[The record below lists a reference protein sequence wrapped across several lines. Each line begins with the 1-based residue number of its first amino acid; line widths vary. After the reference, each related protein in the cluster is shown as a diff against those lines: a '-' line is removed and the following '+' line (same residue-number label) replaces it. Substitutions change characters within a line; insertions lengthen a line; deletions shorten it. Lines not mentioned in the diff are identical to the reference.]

1 MAESIFIRV
10 RRVLSANVEE
20 AVDSMERSGG
30 AAVMRE
36 AIREV
41 DRALDEVRSE
51 HEAAMARG
59 LQAKRQQT
67 MFRERVKEL
76 ETKAKFALGENRDD
90 LAEAAIS
97 RQIDFEEQATKLD
110 DVQTDAK
117 AQAKRLEECVTELAH
132 RRSQMEESLRAYEEA
147 QRDAALGGEGP
158 TTQDRDVQRKVRQ
171 AEAAFE
177 RAMGG
182 AGVVTNIRADAKT
195 AAAVAEIDVIH
206 KSAVI
211 AERMAALR
219 ATG

>member
-41 DRALDEVRSE
+41 DRALDEVRSAQ
-51 HEAAMARG
+51 EAASARG
-59 LQAKRQQT
+59 LQAKRQQA
-67 MFRERVKEL
+67 MFRERIKEL
-76 ETKAKFALGENRDD
+76 EAKAKFALGENRDD

-97 RQIDFEEQATKLD
+97 RQIDFEEQAKRLD
-110 DVQTDAK
+110 DIQADAK
-117 AQAKRLEECVTELAH
+117 TEAKRLEECVAELVN
-132 RRSQMEESLRAYEEA
+132 RKSQMEESFQAYEQA

-158 TTQDRDVQRKVRQ
+158 TQQDRDVQRKVRQ
-171 AEAAFE
+171 AEDAFE

-182 AGVVTNIRADAKT
+182 AGVSATVRTDAKT

-211 AERMAALR
+211 AERMAAMR